1 MTSHDNHT
9 HIFVSSRDLPFEGG
23 WEMQSTSRRKHTAVC
38 ENIVQ
43 PVSTRYALPIRVG
56 LWREVT

>member
-1 MTSHDNHT
+1 MTSHDYDT

-23 WEMQSTSRRKHTAVC
+23 WKMQSASRRKHSAVS

-56 LWREVT
+56 L